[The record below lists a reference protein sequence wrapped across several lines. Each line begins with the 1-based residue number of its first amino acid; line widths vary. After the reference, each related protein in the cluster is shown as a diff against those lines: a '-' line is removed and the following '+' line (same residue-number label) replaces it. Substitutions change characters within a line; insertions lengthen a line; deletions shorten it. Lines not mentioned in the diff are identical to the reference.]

1 LSKVRDKQIIVRL
14 IVADSVQYSRKFL
27 KRDGVPMQFK
37 QLLRLVIAGLALN
50 LLLFQSGWDLRRAA
64 AQTVTALTGQI
75 SSTDEGP
82 MEGVLV
88 SAKKSGS
95 TMTFT
100 VVSDEKGRYSFPTKK
115 LEPGQYGLSIR
126 AVGYELM
133 GSSVADVQSDKTTK
147 ADLKLRKTQDLAVQL
162 TNAEWLAS
170 VPGTQQQKATLLSC
184 VGCHTV
190 ERIARS
196 KYDATGFAQ
205 AILPRMASYANQ
217 STPLR
222 PQLRLGARDT
232 ALVGEEQARVQRAQ
246 AEWLST
252 INLSSSSIW
261 QFPLKTLPRPRGAA
275 TRVIITEYDLPRPTI
290 EPHDVIVD
298 ADGMAWY
305 SNFGEQ
311 TLGKLDPKTGK
322 VTEYPVPE
330 PKKGS
335 PTGTLSIRSDKDGNL
350 WLGMMY
356 QASVAK
362 FNRKTEKFQLWTV
375 PSELNKDN
383 TQINMTSPMSYTVDG
398 KLWAQNNG
406 FAGVHRL
413 DLNSGK
419 WETWD
424 PFKDSPRGHNIY
436 DVIADSQNNAYF
448 TDIGREHVGRIDAK
462 SGKLTMYET
471 PTKGS
476 GPRRGMMDAQDRLW
490 FGEYRG
496 NKIGMFDT
504 KSEKFQ
510 EWAMPTP
517 WSNPY
522 DVAVDKNGEAWTG
535 SMLSDRIA
543 RLDSKSGQIVEYLL
557 PKSTN
562 VRRVFVD
569 DSTTPVTFWV
579 GSNHGASI
587 IKLEPF
593 D

>member
-1 LSKVRDKQIIVRL
+1 
-14 IVADSVQYSRKFL
+14 
-27 KRDGVPMQFK
+27 MQFK
-37 QLLRLVIAGLALN
+37 YLLRLVIAGLAVN
-50 LLLFQSGWDLRRAA
+50 LFLFQTGYDAHPAA
-64 AQTVTALTGQI
+64 AQTAVALTGQI

-95 TMTFT
+95 TVTIT
-100 VVSDEKGRYSFPTKK
+100 VVSDDKGRYSFPAKK
-115 LEPGQYGLSIR
+115 LEPGQYSLFIR
-126 AVGYELM
+126 AVGYELV
-133 GSSVADVQSDKTTK
+133 GSSVIEVSAGKSVN
-147 ADLKLRKTQDLAVQL
+147 ADLTLRKTQDLAAQL

-170 VPGTQQQKATLLSC
+170 VPGTQQQKSTLLSC

-190 ERIARS
+190 ERIVRS
-196 KYDATGFAQ
+196 KYDIASFTQ

-222 PQLRLGARDT
+222 PQLRLGVRDT
-232 ALVGEEQARVQRAQ
+232 ALVGEDQARVQRAQ
-246 AEWLST
+246 AEWLGT
-252 INLSSSSIW
+252 INLSTASAW
-261 QFPLKTLPRPRGAA
+261 QFPLKTLPRPRGKA
-275 TRVIITEYDLPRPTI
+275 TRVIITEYDLPRPTV

-298 ADGMAWY
+298 VDGMAWY

-335 PTGTLSIRSDKDGNL
+335 PTGALSIRSDKDGNL

-362 FNRKTEKFQLWTV
+362 FDRKTEKFQLWTI
-375 PSELNKDN
+375 PAELNKDN

-398 KLWAQNNG
+398 KLWTQNNG
-406 FAGVHRL
+406 FAGVHRV
-413 DLNSGK
+413 DLKSGK
-419 WETWD
+419 WETWE

-448 TDIGREHVGRIDAK
+448 TDIGREHIGRIDAK
-462 SGKLTMYET
+462 SGKVTMYET

-476 GPRRGMMDAQDRLW
+476 GPRRGMMDAQDRIW

-510 EWAMPTP
+510 EWAMPTS

-522 DVAVDKNGEAWTG
+522 DVAVDK
-535 SMLSDRIA
+535 IA
-543 RLDSKSGQIVEYLL
+543 EYL
-557 PKSTN
+557 
-562 VRRVFVD
+562 
-569 DSTTPVTFWV
+569 STTRRRRSRSGLAAITARRSSSW
-579 GSNHGASI
+579 SLWISRARSI
-587 IKLEPF
+587 TAPAGRILSRYRPIPLPCPLA
-593 D
+593 

>member
-1 LSKVRDKQIIVRL
+1 MRKKSFLRAFLLPAIVLFLASSNRVRADESPRIALSGQ
-14 IVADSVQYSRKFL
+14 
-27 KRDGVPMQFK
+27 
-37 QLLRLVIAGLALN
+37 
-50 LLLFQSGWDLRRAA
+50 
-64 AQTVTALTGQI
+64 VT
-75 SSTDEGP
+75 STEEGP

-88 SAKKSGS
+88 SAKKAG
-95 TMTFT
+95 TAVTIT
-100 VVSDEKGRYSFPTKK
+100 VVSDQQGRYRFPSAK
-115 LEPGQYGLSIR
+115 LAPGQYTLSIR
-126 AVGYELM
+126 AVGYELD
-133 GSSVADVQSDKTTK
+133 GAGAAEVSTDKTAI
-147 ADLKLRKTQDLAVQL
+147 ADLKLQKTKRLASQL

-170 VPGTQQQKATLLSC
+170 VPGTQQQKSTLLSC

-190 ERIARS
+190 ERIVRS
-196 KYDATGFAQ
+196 QYNATEFVQVLQRIAN
-205 AILPRMASYANQ
+205 YANQ

-232 ALVGEEQARVQRAQ
+232 ALVGEEQVRIQRAQ

-252 INLSSSSIW
+252 INLSSSSSW
-261 QFPLKTLPRPRGAA
+261 GFPLKSSPRPKGKA
-275 TRVIITEYDLPRPTI
+275 TQVIMTEYDLPRPTI

-335 PTGTLSIRSDKDGNL
+335 PTGALSLRSDKEGHL
-350 WLGMMY
+350 WLGLMY
-356 QASVAK
+356 QASIAK
-362 FNRKTEKFQLWTV
+362 FDRKTEKFQVWTI
-375 PSELNKDN
+375 PSQFNKDN

-398 KLWAQNNG
+398 KLWTQNNG
-406 FAGVHRL
+406 FAGVHRV
-413 DLNSGK
+413 DLKSGN

-424 PFKDSPRGHNIY
+424 PFKESPRGHNIY
-436 DVIADSQNNAYF
+436 DVIGDSHNNAFF
-448 TDIGREHVGRIDAK
+448 TDIGREHIGKIDAK
-462 SGKLTMYET
+462 TGKITLYET

-476 GPRRGMMDAQDRLW
+476 GPRRGMMDPQDRLW

-496 NKIGMFDT
+496 NRVGMFDT
-504 KSEKFQ
+504 KSERFQ
-510 EWAMPTP
+510 EWELPSP

-522 DVAVDKNGEAWTG
+522 DVTVDKNGEAWTG
-535 SMLSDRIA
+535 SMLNDRIT
-543 RLDSKSGQIVEYLL
+543 RLDTKSGQFVEYLL

-569 DSTTPVTFWV
+569 NSTTPVTFWV

-587 IKLEPF
+587 IKLEPL

>member
-1 LSKVRDKQIIVRL
+1 MLKKT
-14 IVADSVQYSRKFL
+14 FL
-27 KRDGVPMQFK
+27 
-37 QLLRLVIAGLALN
+37 
-50 LLLFQSGWDLRRAA
+50 
-64 AQTVTALTGQI
+64 VTALATAALSLFLSFKSIRAANSPDIALSGQV
-75 SSTDEGP
+75 SSTEEGA

-88 SAKKSGS
+88 SAKSVGS
-95 TMTFT
+95 TLTIT
-100 VVSDEKGRYSFPTKK
+100 VVSDEKGRYNFPSKK
-115 LEPGQYGLSIR
+115 LEPGQYTIAIR
-126 AVGYELM
+126 AVGFEVD
-133 GSSVADVQSDKTTK
+133 SPAVAAITPQKNTVV
-147 ADLKLRKTQDLAVQL
+147 DLKLRKTQDLAAQL
-162 TNAEWLAS
+162 TNAEWLTS
-170 VPGTQQQKATLLSC
+170 VPGTHQQKNTLLSC

-190 ERIARS
+190 ERIVRS
-196 KYDATGFAQ
+196 KYDGAAFVQ
-205 AILPRMASYANQ
+205 AILPRMSGYVNQ

-232 ALVGEEQARVQRAQ
+232 ALVGEEQARVQRDQ

-252 INLSSSSIW
+252 INLSSSSTW
-261 QFPLKTLPRPRGAA
+261 SFPLKTLPRPKGKA

-298 ADGMAWY
+298 GEGIAWY

-311 TLGKLDPKTGK
+311 TLGKLDSKTGK
-322 VTEYPVPE
+322 HTEYPVPE

-335 PTGTLSIRSDKDGNL
+335 PTGALSVRFDKDQNL

-356 QASVAK
+356 QASIAK
-362 FNRKTEKFQLWTV
+362 FDKKTETFQVWTV
-375 PSELNKDN
+375 PSDLNKAN
-383 TQINMTSPMSYTVDG
+383 TQINMTSPMHIGVDG
-398 KLWAQNNG
+398 KVWTQNNG
-406 FAGVHRL
+406 FAGVHRV
-413 DLNSGK
+413 DLKTGN

-424 PFKDSPRGHNIY
+424 PFKESPRGHNIY

-448 TDIGREHVGRIDAK
+448 TDIGKEHIGRIDAK
-462 SGKLTMYET
+462 TGKVTMYET
-471 PTKGS
+471 PTKSS

-510 EWAMPTP
+510 EWAMPAP

-535 SMLSDRIA
+535 SMLNDRVA
-543 RLDSKSGQIVEYLL
+543 RLDPKSGQVVEYLL

-569 DSTTPVTFWV
+569 NSTTPVTFWV

-587 IKLEPF
+587 IKLEPL